1 MSVRTLSI
9 LISVLLLGACDR
21 PGEAPGDG
29 TAPAETPPTSVAQD
43 DSTPPVERPMET
55 APAQQ
60 PAASGTEQGQVARVD
75 LQPTEGNTAV
85 GSLELRAANGGV
97 RISGR
102 LSGLAPDTVHGFHVH
117 QTGDCSAPDAS
128 SAGDHFNPQ
137 SQPHG
142 NPADGPHH
150 AGDIPNQRSD
160 ASGNADVDVLVQGI
174 ELGTGGSTDVEG
186 RALILH
192 AEPDDYSTQPSGNSG
207 ARIACGVIGGS

>member
-1 MSVRTLSI
+1 MPVRTLSI
-9 LISVLLLGACDR
+9 LISVLLLGACNR
-21 PGEAPGDG
+21 PGEAPGD
-29 TAPAETPPTSVAQD
+29 TMPPAETPPTSTAPV
-43 DSTPPVERPMET
+43 DSASSAERPMGT
-55 APAQQ
+55 APEQQ
-60 PAASGTEQGQVARVD
+60 SAAPGTAQGQVARVD
-75 LQPTEGNTAV
+75 LQPTEGNTAA
-85 GSLELRAANGGV
+85 GSLELRVEDGGV

-117 QTGDCSAPDAS
+117 ETGDCSAPDAS

-174 ELGTGGSTDVEG
+174 ELGTGSSTDVEG

-192 AEPDDYSTQPSGNSG
+192 AERDDYTTQPSGNSG